1 MSHILLK
8 FMQRESDRTR
18 NQMQPVS
25 AVRPKDREGG
35 KLASDP
41 EKRRQKKEQE

>member
-1 MSHILLK
+1 
-8 FMQRESDRTR
+8 
-18 NQMQPVS
+18 MQPVS

-41 EKRRQKKEQE
+41 EKRRQKKEQEWEFWNIRILTKYTAI